1 MKNKRILMT
10 LLLTFL
16 VIGNITNVNA
26 SSGRLRKAS
35 IKTCNGVTY
44 GQHSSD
50 NHWHVASRNSDGS
63 YSATG
68 NPIYSD
74 PCNSNSGANTSGSG
88 SSGSSNN
95 SSSSISSNNSNGTTT
110 TKTKSNDTTLKYI
123 IIDNDKFENIDNVE
137 YSTTNEKVNIE
148 VVTNDKNAK
157 YEIKNNSNLSIGEN
171 NITIEVTAEDGTI
184 KNYNINV
191 IRERILSNDTQ
202 IKNITISGKE
212 FDNIDNVEYYTINEK
227 VNIEVVTNDEKATY
241 KIKNNENLSLGDNEI
256 EIEVTAENGEVKT
269 YSINVIR
276 ERIPSA
282 DTKIDVTIDGEEVLF
297 DDYKATVYVSY
308 TAKTIELDYKL
319 NDEKAKVEIDKLETL
334 KTGDNTVNIN
344 VIAEDGTEQKYEIIV
359 HKYTKTEETITT
371 ILAFGVIGGMGYGI
385 YYCIKKGK
393 QIMKKIM
400 KK

>member
-1 MKNKRILMT
+1 MKNKRILIT

-26 SSGRLRKAS
+26 SSGRLKKAS

-68 NPIYSD
+68 SPIYSD
-74 PCNSNSGANTSGSG
+74 PCNSNSGANNSGSG
-88 SSGSSNN
+88 SAGSSNN
-95 SSSSISSNNSNGTTT
+95 NNGTTI
-110 TKTKSNDTTLKYI
+110 TKTKSNDATLKYI
-123 IIDNDKFENIDNVE
+123 IIDNNKFENTDNME
-137 YSTTNEKVNIE
+137 YSTTNETVNIE
-148 VVTNDKNAK
+148 VVTNDKNAR
-157 YEIKNNSNLSIGEN
+157 YEIKDNSNLSIGEN
-171 NITIEVTAEDGTI
+171 NITIAVTAEDGTL
-184 KNYNINV
+184 KNYNVKI

-202 IKNITISGKE
+202 IKILTISGKE
-212 FDNIDNVEYYTINEK
+212 FDNIDNVQYTTTSEK
-227 VNIEVVTNDEKATY
+227 VNIDVVTNDEKATY
-241 KIKNNENLSLGDNEI
+241 KIKNNENLSLGDNNI

-276 ERIPSA
+276 ERIPSS
-282 DTKIDVTIDGEEVLF
+282 DTKINVTIDGEGVLF

-319 NDEKAKVEIDKLETL
+319 NDENAKVEIDKLETL
-334 KTGDNTVNIN
+334 KTGDNTLNIK
-344 VIAEDGTEQKYEIIV
+344 VIAEDGTEQKYEITV
-359 HKYTKTEETITT
+359 HKYTKTEEIITT